1 MELRKEKGLSMSE
14 AQEQHI
20 GQIMLFMAQRSGDK
34 YRQGTIEHTGN
45 LWDLTDDELL
55 ENALEEVIDL
65 QNYLV
70 TLIMNRKERASK

>member
-1 MELRKEKGLSMSE
+1 MSNE
-14 AQEQHI
+14 QEQHI
-20 GQIMLFMAQRSGDK
+20 GQIMLFMAQQSGEK
-34 YRQGTIEHTGN
+34 YRKGTIEHAGN

-70 TLIMNRKERASK
+70 TLIMNRKNRTVK

>member
-1 MELRKEKGLSMSE
+1 MHDD
-14 AQEQHI
+14 QEQHI
-20 GQIMLFMAQRSGDK
+20 GQITLFMAQRTGEK
-34 YRQGTIEHTGN
+34 YRAGAIEHGGN

-70 TLIMNRKERASK
+70 TLLMNRKKRGLK